1 MGAGASKADILQ
13 SMGQMDSS
21 NVELPT
27 QTIAAAP
34 IASGSDA

>member
-13 SMGQMDSS
+13 SMGQVDAS
-21 NVELPT
+21 NVALPEAT
-27 QTIAAAP
+27 PAAP